1 MKNYRPT
8 LLAIIA
14 LCFLFT
20 ACKKDQQATGS
31 EFSATK
37 TTTNANSLS
46 IQTASWKASTATTG
60 FYPKTTKDTLVI
72 AGIENDAQA
81 TTANLTITLKQKG
94 AGTYKGSEIKA
105 YFYYVVGGDAIS
117 GQYLLDPTADNQ
129 VVITSYDETAHVLK
143 GTFNLTFKN
152 AFVNYTTT
160 TIKLSNGKINVPLAN
175 QFIYPIKY

>member
-1 MKNYRPT
+1 MRNYRPT

-37 TTTNANSLS
+37 TTTNANSLLVEAG
-46 IQTASWKASTATTG
+46 TWKAATITTG
-60 FYPKTTKDTLVI
+60 FFPMATKDTLVI
-72 AGIENDAQA
+72 SGIENDGQA
-81 TTANLTITLKQKG
+81 NTANLTINLKQKG

-117 GQYLLDPTADNQ
+117 GRYLLDPTADNQ
-129 VVITSYDETAHVLK
+129 VVITSYDETNHVLK

-152 AFVNYTTT
+152 NFVNYTTT
-160 TIKLSNGKINVPLAN
+160 TIKLSNGKIDVPLLN
-175 QFIYPIKY
+175 QLYFQ